1 MNLVGFVS
9 SVLEDLNYLY
19 FEIYN
24 NGQHQSTYEGLSTRN
39 EGIMKFFNV
48 KKPGKAMKKTDMLR
62 NYILEFSSTD
72 EEKAQ
77 FHLKYWVP
85 IELAQQDQ
93 DKFEQDFVSYLSE

>member
-1 MNLVGFVS
+1 
-9 SVLEDLNYLY
+9 
-19 FEIYN
+19 
-24 NGQHQSTYEGLSTRN
+24 
-39 EGIMKFFNV
+39 MKFFNV

-72 EEKAQ
+72 EEKAK

>member
-1 MNLVGFVS
+1 
-9 SVLEDLNYLY
+9 
-19 FEIYN
+19 
-24 NGQHQSTYEGLSTRN
+24 
-39 EGIMKFFNV
+39 
-48 KKPGKAMKKTDMLR
+48 MKKTDMLR

-93 DKFEQDFVSYLSE
+93 DIFEQDFVSYLSE

>member
-1 MNLVGFVS
+1 
-9 SVLEDLNYLY
+9 
-19 FEIYN
+19 
-24 NGQHQSTYEGLSTRN
+24 
-39 EGIMKFFNV
+39 
-48 KKPGKAMKKTDMLR
+48 MKKTDMLR